1 VRLEQEKRERERV
14 GVVLF
19 VKQFFVGF
27 DNGRVVDYL
36 LGVIVGGFAHVV
48 VGLLI
53 HGEAGFD
60 GLRFLF
66 LFI

>member
-1 VRLEQEKRERERV
+1 M

-19 VKQFFVGF
+19 VKQFFVGLE
-27 DNGRVVDYL
+27 NGRVVDYL

-48 VGLLI
+48 VVGLV
-53 HGEAGFD
+53 HVQAGFD